1 MGGKTPRNIWQQLQ
15 EAFAVVDCK
24 SLYDLIQKT
33 NIPQCQEHRVTLEA
47 LIIKER
53 LQEGI
58 VVKWVHSAAQLADS
72 LTKHLDCTNL
82 RLFLKHGR
90 CIIHDVDEIL
100 KARADKRTQKAWV
113 EQHQKKA

>member
-1 MGGKTPRNIWQQLQ
+1 MERPRERYLAAAP
-15 EAFAVVDCK
+15 EAYAVVDCK

-53 LQEGI
+53 LREGI

-72 LTKHLDCTNL
+72 LTKYMDCTNL
-82 RLFLKHGR
+82 RAFLKHGR

-100 KARADKRTQKAWV
+100 RARADKRSQKRWQ
-113 EQHQKKA
+113 EQYQNSE